1 MLGQGLVSGDAD
13 IETPVAKR
21 QFHRKVRSG
30 CATCKARRVKCDEG
44 KPTCLRC
51 RASGKECLGYGT
63 IPKPRVFEPSK
74 TITVTTRR
82 RPVDTDTESDDT
94 SPSDSTASSSQTS
107 LMFRGLRKR
116 QSSSPDF
123 NAPTAT
129 LPIFASPVGVFGSAQ
144 EKYSHDF
151 FRHWLARFTAPRVE
165 VVPDLWSVHFP
176 KVGQDIPAL
185 RYVMTAN
192 GLVGTALLSK
202 CSASDYEVARLS
214 ALEYVNSAIAYLVKH
229 PQPPSV
235 LMMIAWLLWQLD
247 MAQGYFQ
254 SSHMHVESALKMAS
268 SLTYSNVEEQA
279 VLGLLKDSFINDR
292 YCKLLRDKF
301 PFVLGAKT
309 PARKRMAASLPLFR
323 KTVQQIIVAQLKL
336 AFDNEDSPLSSAEK
350 GILLGSLRLLRKE
363 LEWLIDRWGSRVA
376 PEDEIDIVSNGSFLS
391 PWIEEVAT
399 GLYSLE
405 TLCVEF
411 ARALPVF
418 ILRMSHDDLQM
429 RQDLVDFLQLMS
441 MHYPP
446 PESPR

>member
-1 MLGQGLVSGDAD
+1 MLGQGLVTGDAD

-30 CATCKARRVKCDEG
+30 CATCKQRRVKCDEG
-44 KPTCLRC
+44 RPTCLRC

-63 IPKPRVFEPSK
+63 IPKPSVLDPSRTK
-74 TITVTTRR
+74 TLATRGR
-82 RPVDTDTESDDT
+82 SVDNDVETDDASV
-94 SPSDSTASSSQTS
+94 SDSTASSSQTS
-107 LMFRGLRKR
+107 LMFRSIRKR
-116 QSSSPDF
+116 QRSSPNF
-123 NAPTAT
+123 NDPAGT
-129 LPIFASPVGVFGSAQ
+129 LPIFASPVGVFESAQ

-202 CSASDYEVARLS
+202 CSASDYEVARMS
-214 ALEYVNSAIAYLVKH
+214 ALEHVNSAIAYLVKH

-268 SLTYSNVEEQA
+268 SISGSNVEDLA

-309 PARKRMAASLPLFR
+309 PPRKRIAAGVPLFR
-323 KTVQQIIVAQLKL
+323 RTVQQIVVAQLKL
-336 AFDNEDSPLSSAEK
+336 AFDNEDSPLQSWEK

-363 LEWLIDRWGSRVA
+363 LEWLIDRWGSRIA
-376 PEDEIDIVSNGSFLS
+376 PEDEIDIISEESFLS

-399 GLYSLE
+399 SLYSLE

-418 ILRMSHDDLQM
+418 VLRMAHDDLEM
-429 RQDLVDFLQLMS
+429 RQDLIDFLQLMS
-441 MHYPP
+441 MHYPQ
-446 PESPR
+446 PESP

>member
-1 MLGQGLVSGDAD
+1 MLGQGLVTGDAD
-13 IETPVAKR
+13 LETPVAKR

-74 TITVTTRR
+74 TMKVATRR
-82 RPVDTDTESDDT
+82 RPVDNDVESDDASVSEST
-94 SPSDSTASSSQTS
+94 SSGSQTS
-107 LMFRGLRKR
+107 LMFRGLGRR
-116 QSSSPDF
+116 QTSSPDF
-123 NAPTAT
+123 NDAAT
-129 LPIFASPVGVFGSAQ
+129 PFPIFASPTGVFESAQ

-176 KVGQDIPAL
+176 KVSQDIPAL
-185 RYVMTAN
+185 KYVMTAN

-214 ALEYVNSAIAYLVKH
+214 ALEYVNLAISYLVKH

-268 SLTYSNVEEQA
+268 SLTASDMEEQA

-301 PFVLGAKT
+301 PFVLGPKT
-309 PARKRMAASLPLFR
+309 PARERMAAGVPLFR
-323 KTVQQIIVAQLKL
+323 KTVQQIVVAQLKL
-336 AFDNEDSPLSSAEK
+336 AFDNEDSPLSATEK

-363 LEWLIDRWGSRVA
+363 VEWLIDRWGSRIA
-376 PEDEIDIVSNGSFLS
+376 PEDEIDIASDESFLS

-418 ILRMSHDDLQM
+418 VLRMSHDDLEM
-429 RQDLVDFLQLMS
+429 RQDLIDFLQLMS
-441 MHYPP
+441 MHYSQ
-446 PESPR
+446 PESP